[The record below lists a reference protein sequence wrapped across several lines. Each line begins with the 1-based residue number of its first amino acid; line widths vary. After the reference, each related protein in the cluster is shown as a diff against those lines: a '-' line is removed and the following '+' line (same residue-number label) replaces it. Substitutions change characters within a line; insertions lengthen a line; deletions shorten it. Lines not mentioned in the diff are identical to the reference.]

1 MEPHRRLLRCSIAIA
16 NIRNRWSGVRVRTVT
31 LLLLTMWV
39 LCFAV
44 GAYAIYAIWVEHD
57 GPYGPAATGP
67 LGLPDI
73 RSHLQP
79 KLKLGA

>member
-1 MEPHRRLLRCSIAIA
+1 MR
-16 NIRNRWSGVRVRTVT
+16 VRVQTVT

-44 GAYAIYAIWVEHD
+44 GAYAIYTAWVEHD
-57 GPYGPAATGP
+57 GPHGPAATGP

-73 RSHLQP
+73 HSHLQP
-79 KLKLGA
+79 KLTLAT

>member
-1 MEPHRRLLRCSIAIA
+1 
-16 NIRNRWSGVRVRTVT
+16 VT